1 MTSEIVEF
9 PDRKPASGHSED
21 KAHAKAFRD
30 LEDRLCDCVRMSRIA
45 VQLMTN
51 TRFDTQPPAQPH
63 GGVVVDRSVRLVDGA
78 YIEVV
83 RPSAQR
89 AVQLRHQ
96 LCGSLP
102 CTRSEGARTTA
113 LCVLLFVI

>member
-45 VQLMTN
+45 AQLMTN
-51 TRFDTQPPAQPH
+51 TRCED
-63 GGVVVDRSVRLVDGA
+63 DGMFCCLSS
-78 YIEVV
+78 
-83 RPSAQR
+83 R
-89 AVQLRHQ
+89 
-96 LCGSLP
+96 
-102 CTRSEGARTTA
+102 
-113 LCVLLFVI
+113 